1 MEKLETP
8 ITNEETVQ
16 ADTEKNVEELG
27 NEVYTHPEEVDD
39 KNGVQKYAQD
49 RRSVER

>member
-1 MEKLETP
+1 MQKP
-8 ITNEETVQ
+8 INIEETTQ

>member
-1 MEKLETP
+1 M
-8 ITNEETVQ
+8 Q

-27 NEVYTHPEEVDD
+27 NEVYINQGEVDD

-49 RRSVER
+49 RRSVKR